1 MGVHG
6 GQDDLATSIANVN
19 KELEKSWTLLNKIS
33 GVKIPALPGF
43 GGSSNGGPGFLKV
56 GNVPVTPGPAT
67 GQSGQMVNPMN
78 VAFGGVPKW
87 MLGLGIAKAGI
98 TAGIGMAAI
107 GREFLPSTT
116 DSVAMQSM
124 LHQMGTRQNVYG
136 GAGTRQG
143 ILNNVMGG
151 IDKYAV
157 GGRDEPMMAAFTMS
171 SAGIQNQSFLR
182 TMLSQNQGMA
192 MMTQM
197 PNSQV
202 AQAQVGFHTGQFAA
216 RALSFGIPTAD
227 LGTGNMK
234 NDQQILETMYKRM
247 MVRGIKPTAENVQ
260 ESYLRGAVGA
270 NFRALGMSQ
279 EQQQI
284 ALQYFT
290 ERAKQGRPIDLA
302 NVKGLERMGYNKDN
316 NYVMAEWS
324 KNRSQL
330 TLMSKTFDKMAEGS
344 KIANDAL
351 KGFYDTLSNIPQ
363 PALDKFA
370 KSIGV
375 LETALSD
382 KGVASA
388 IGGITGALSGL
399 FGLLGVFAASGLV
412 KSLLGGVG
420 RPGGGGG
427 GGPKSPGGGGNWRF
441 NFGTK
446 VGGLLS
452 KFKVPARMFGRVS
465 GPLGFALAGGIEAF
479 QRRGI
484 YGDVLGGLKNGDMDQ
499 FQQGMLENAQSV
511 IPLLQEGGP
520 AGGAKMGL
528 DVLKSIFSGGQGTV
542 QSIVNGGA
550 SPMSAQYSHS
560 NTYGSSGPHWKSG
573 HRGVDYS
580 APQGAAVFAA
590 SSGRV
595 VSIGSDAG
603 WAGSEAV
610 KVKGDDGYYYVYGH
624 LAGNRVSNGD
634 LVREGQRIGSVGS
647 LGNSTGPHLHFEVRT
662 GPNYG
667 SDVDPRP
674 FIKGKRPTAVQG
686 GATGQSLVNFA
697 KKFIGT
703 PYVAGGRSPK
713 GWDCAGFTWYV
724 AKHFGI
730 EIGQVSEAQLKKG
743 SKVAG
748 VKNAKPGDLFIW
760 RKKGTRGIGADG
772 HVAMYVGGGRVIHAH
787 GGAGGTTNITSLAAA
802 VPSSHYLAG
811 IRRIAGGGAGV
822 GAALASQ
829 IGSGT
834 PEASGT
840 TDSGAV
846 SGSLVDV
853 AVSSTTGMVVTAR
866 TLAET
871 IGSSGASGAS
881 SIGAGNG
888 TVAGSQRSDKGIGVG
903 QKVSGSSNRAKVW
916 NMLTG
921 EGFSAKAAAGI
932 IGNLMQES
940 GVNPNSSQ
948 SGGPGRGI
956 MQWSAGERWAS
967 LQKWSHSKGL
977 KARDLETQVQFM
989 VKEMRD
995 YGVLGKMKRMDDVN
1009 DATLFFENKMER
1021 AGSPNME
1028 NRYKY
1033 AREALRQFGRGSYSQ
1048 GSRNIPMDEDARVH
1062 AGEMILTATQAA
1074 AVRKEAAGVLSG
1086 QRKGGNTFH
1095 IHVPNGTTEEQAQM
1109 IARRVAAI
1117 LDEKSA
1123 TTNLMEV

>member
-43 GGSSNGGPGFLKV
+43 GGGSSGGPGFLKL
-56 GNVPVTPGPAT
+56 GNVPGTPGPAT

-87 MLGLGIAKAGI
+87 MTGLGIAKAGI

-302 NVKGLERMGYNKDN
+302 NVQGLEKMGYNKDN

-324 KNRSQL
+324 KNKSQL

-412 KSLLGGVG
+412 KSLLRGAGGF
-420 RPGGGGG
+420 PGAGKSGKI
-427 GGPKSPGGGGNWRF
+427 GPAPTGPSYNLPAPNRLSKFAKLGKLGKLG
-441 NFGTK
+441 K
-446 VGGLLS
+446 VGGLLG
-452 KFKVPARMFGRVS
+452 FGIEGAV
-465 GPLGFALAGGIEAF
+465 LGYQNRKSYEDILGGI
-479 QRRGI
+479 
-484 YGDVLGGLKNGDMDQ
+484 KNKDADQ
-499 FQQGMLENAQSV
+499 FWSGMQRNAEFAAQHINDNNPLTLAQDSAVGSV
-511 IPLLQEGGP
+511 NFI
-520 AGGAKMGL
+520 
-528 DVLKSIFSGGQGTV
+528 KSIFS
-542 QSIVNGGA
+542 GGA

-560 NTYGSSGPHWKSG
+560 NSYGASGSHWKAG
-573 HRGVDYS
+573 HRGIDYN

-590 SSGRV
+590 AGGRV
-595 VSIGSDAG
+595 ISLGSDAG
-603 WAGSEAV
+603 WAGAQAV
-610 KVKGDDGYYYVYGH
+610 KIKGSDGYYYVYGH
-624 LAGNRVSNGD
+624 LASNRVSKGD
-634 LVREGQRIGSVGS
+634 TVREGQRIGSVGS

-662 GPNYG
+662 GPDYG

-674 FIKGKRPTAVQG
+674 FTKGKRPTATAG
-686 GATGQSLVNFA
+686 GATGSALVNFA

-989 VKEMRD
+989 IKEMKD

-1062 AGEMILTATQAA
+1062 AGEMILTATQAE